1 MVLPSPSRVFAE
13 KVKEATQ
20 LHNDLFVSGDTIGG
34 GALSSALKVHLKQGL
49 RVLMTENAAFTVRNN
64 LDQVRK
70 LGIEIVPVD
79 QEPKSFQG
87 EKLRIEE
94 VNLKKLADFLAE
106 FNEDLSDVDFV
117 AIAVQD
123 HGAFPK
129 NMSNRQFRLQQMKA
143 FMSKESK
150 LENLAFKIDEI
161 PQYFLRMK
169 AAAKAAMRQLP
180 NAQVLLM
187 DTAPAA
193 ILGCLMDPYVQKK
206 NSALVI
212 NVGNGHTMA
221 ATISNGKV
229 QGLMEHHTHLL
240 IPYKIEQLLTNL
252 MEGKLTAEK
261 VFNDGGHG
269 AYYLTSHSSIQ
280 KPDII
285 AATGPNRKILE
296 ETKLPV
302 HFASPAGDMMMTGP
316 VGLLEATAK
325 KFKLRVSKKANY

>member
-1 MVLPSPSRVFAE
+1 MVLPSPSRIFAA
-13 KVKEATQ
+13 KVKEATH
-20 LHNDLFVSGDTIGG
+20 LHKDLFVTGDTIGG
-34 GALSSALKVHLKQGL
+34 GSLSSALKAHLKQGL
-49 RVLMTENAAFTVRNN
+49 RVLMTENAAYTVRNN
-64 LDQVRK
+64 LEQVMS
-70 LGIEIVPVD
+70 LGIEIVTAN
-79 QEPKSFQG
+79 QEPKNFEG
-87 EKLRIEE
+87 EQLKIEE
-94 VNLKKLADFLAE
+94 VNLNKLADFLRE
-106 FNEDLSDVDFV
+106 LNEDLSEVDFV
-117 AIAVQD
+117 ALAVQD
-123 HGAFPK
+123 HGTSPER
-129 NMSNRQFRLQQMKA
+129 MSNRQFRLQKMKE
-143 FMSKESK
+143 FMSNDPT
-150 LENLAFKIDEI
+150 LENLAFKEDEI
-161 PQYFLRMK
+161 PHYFLRMK
-169 AAAKAAMRQLP
+169 ASAKASRIQLP

-240 IPYKIEQLLTNL
+240 TPYKIEQLLTNL
-252 MEGKLTAEK
+252 MEGKLTDEK

-285 AATGPNRKILE
+285 AATGPNRKILD

-325 KFKLRVSKKANY
+325 KFRLRVSKKTSY